1 MSYRS
6 INYATNPKAPADTW
20 VCSPGSAL
28 GPFDEAPAGGIT
40 KDPNYCG
47 QCVSYVKQVTPG
59 LPQTLIWTQ
68 GEQVKATTAPIL
80 AGTVIATFNNAGKYF
95 GHAAIYVSHDAKG
108 ISVYDQYMT
117 TPGPKGVGPRLL
129 RWGASGIAN
138 NGDNFYVVE

>member
-6 INYATNPKAPADTW
+6 INYASNPKAPADQW
-20 VCSPGSAL
+20 VCAPGSTL

-47 QCVSYVKQVTPG
+47 QCVSYVKQVVPG
-59 LPQTLIWTQ
+59 LPQTLLWSK
-68 GEQVKATTAPIL
+68 GEQVKSAKSSISP
-80 AGTVIATFNNAGKYF
+80 GTVIATFNSGGKYF
-95 GHAAIYVSHDAKG
+95 GHAAIYVSHDAAG

-117 TPGPKGVGPRLL
+117 PPSPKGIGPRLL
-129 RWGASGIAN
+129 RWGAGGLAN